1 MNINKVLKEFVK
13 ECSDKLNLMSII
25 QFGSSTYS
33 NDPKDI
39 DLIFVSNKDVI
50 STAEI
55 LNLIKIMKNFEG
67 RYNELTFDF
76 SGLDRKRETNSSIT
90 TILLSKKELDIKHM
104 PNDIFL
110 FKTLK
115 EDKDKKIL
123 FGKDPFTN
131 LNLNLTNRHLF
142 EMLSIEL
149 KWCLRKSLDDEEY
162 KLKACYHF
170 FKTFLRAI
178 LINEGHFKKEEL
190 LKKFKGK
197 FKDKIKLPKNS
208 EEILKGNLK
217 EEDFID
223 VLKFAE
229 DCLRYLSK

>member
-1 MNINKVLKEFVK
+1 MKINSILKEFVEKCSK
-13 ECSDKLNLMSII
+13 ELDLLGII

-33 NDPKDI
+33 KNPNDI
-39 DLIFVSNKDVI
+39 DLIFVFNKDVI

-55 LNLIKIMKNFEG
+55 LNLIKIMKSFEG
-67 RYNELTFDF
+67 RYNELTLDF
-76 SGLDRKRETNSSIT
+76 SGLDRKRKTTYSIT
-90 TILLSKKELDIKHM
+90 VILLSKKELDIKHM

-123 FGKDPFTN
+123 FGEDPFTN

-162 KLKACYHF
+162 KLKACYHL
-170 FKTFLRAI
+170 FKTFLRAM

-190 LKKFKGK
+190 SKEFKGK
-197 FKDKIKLPKNS
+197 FKEEIKLPRNS
-208 EEILKGNLK
+208 EEVLKGNLK
-217 EEDFID
+217 EKDFID
-223 VLKFAE
+223 VLKFTE
-229 DCLRYLSK
+229 DCLRYLLK